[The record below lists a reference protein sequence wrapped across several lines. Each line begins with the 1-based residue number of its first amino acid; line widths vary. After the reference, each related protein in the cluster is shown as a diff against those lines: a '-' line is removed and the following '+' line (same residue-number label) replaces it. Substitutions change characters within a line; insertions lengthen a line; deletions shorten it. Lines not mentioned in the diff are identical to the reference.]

1 MPDMLVEDIKPPKLD
16 LRFPY
21 PVLDRQTREDGVRH
35 YVCPEGRALPSV
47 TTILSAT
54 ADKSHLDIWKARV
67 GEKKANEIRDEAA
80 NLGTLM
86 HEHMECFLESRERPR
101 GNNLIRQMSRRMAD
115 VIIAKGLT
123 QVDEIWGIESP
134 LYFPGAY
141 AGTSDLIG
149 VHKGDPAIMDFKNA
163 RKMRT
168 WDMIGDYGCQGAA
181 YAMAHNVLFGTSI
194 EKVVIFMCARD
205 LSFQTFVWE
214 GQQFRD
220 SAEQWCNR
228 LIEYESK
235 AAA

>member
-1 MPDMLVEDIKPPKLD
+1 MLIEDIKPPKLD

-21 PVLDRQTREDGVRH
+21 PTLDRQTRDDGVRH
-35 YVCPEGRALPSV
+35 YVCPEGKALPSV

-54 ADKSHLDIWKARV
+54 ADKSHLEVWKARV

-115 VIIAKGLT
+115 VIITKGLT
-123 QVDEIWGIESP
+123 QVDEIWGIEAP

-149 VHKGDPAIMDFKNA
+149 VHKGAPAIMDFKNA

-168 WDMIGDYGCQGAA
+168 RDMIGDYFDQMAA
-181 YAMAHNVLFGTSI
+181 YSMAHNELFGTSI
-194 EKVVIFMCARD
+194 QKGVIFMCARD
-205 LSFQTFVWE
+205 LSYETFVCE
-214 GQQFRD
+214 GDDFKRHEE
-220 SAEQWCNR
+220 SFINR
-228 LIEYESK
+228 LEKYLSMPSR
-235 AAA
+235 